1 MVALLWVIH
10 RSSLGKPPPVALHKD
25 QSLIAQEDKKTGKS
39 VQKSFIVCHF
49 PSSFYFCQDNQ
60 QETFPPLDG

>member
-1 MVALLWVIH
+1 M
-10 RSSLGKPPPVALHKD
+10 ALHKD

-39 VQKSFIVCHF
+39 VQKPFIICHF